1 MKQIPLTQGK
11 FAIIDDKDFEYLNQW
26 KWTYDGRY
34 AIRSVAFTVG
44 KRSKIYMHRII
55 LNTPVGMDTDHID
68 MNRLNN
74 QRLNLRICTRTQN
87 MMNRGKQKNNTT
99 EFKGVRLLRG
109 HTPQAQILI
118 NGKNTHIGT
127 FPDKISS
134 AKAYDKVAREYYGE
148 YAKTNFTEK

>member
-74 QRLNLRICTRTQN
+74 QRLNLRIDRKSTRLN
-87 MMNRGKQKNNTT
+87 SSHSGESRM
-99 EFKGVRLLRG
+99 
-109 HTPQAQILI
+109 P
-118 NGKNTHIGT
+118 
-127 FPDKISS
+127 SS
-134 AKAYDKVAREYYGE
+134 A
-148 YAKTNFTEK
+148 